1 MTELEPRARLQ
12 LLIAMAGE
20 CCAGEQAQQDA
31 AGRAAGLSGAE
42 IDAAR
47 ARRSFDA
54 RVNAAIALACAVR
67 HGADWREAEARCAEA
82 GFDGGARALII
93 GLGKLSADQVRAM
106 LAAIGVEGAR
116 A

>member
-12 LLIAMAGE
+12 LLIAMAGD
-20 CCAGEQAQQDA
+20 CAAPEADRHEA
-31 AGRAAGLSGAE
+31 AARAAGLSGAE

-67 HGADWREAEARCAEA
+67 HGADWREAEARCAQA
-82 GFDGGARALII
+82 GFDAGARALII
-93 GLGKLSADQVRAM
+93 GLGKLSAEQVRAM
-106 LAAIGVEGAR
+106 LGGITQ
-116 A
+116 